1 MEPNTSR
8 AASTPLMPKFDLLEQ
23 RLDAWM
29 LTNGIQKSKD
39 SGKTESVHAAE
50 KKPSK
55 SVQDVMKTAIQEIS
69 KDVHQSTPGMTVIP
83 PMPSEWLPG
92 ELPSARKDQVK
103 TKAIDLPGWSGSH
116 AELSLLNTRVL
127 HECFEARR
135 QGPVTARS
143 KIWAQYVA
151 AKAAAASNAY
161 LPAEKPVDLRG
172 EGQAAKDAQAFKNA
186 SKALA
191 QAVAA
196 QKQASPELDAAEAS
210 AELDVADASPELKP
224 SADASRKF
232 ENPNVYSREFEI
244 EVYYSRTPTRNAQS
258 QATAMP
264 QGTLLPRDKK
274 TKKDKKE
281 EKKKEKNPESETESL
296 QQLQERFDDELRERL
311 YYTYPYHAI
320 IRNGSKQTK

>member
-1 MEPNTSR
+1 M
-8 AASTPLMPKFDLLEQ
+8 
-23 RLDAWM
+23 
-29 LTNGIQKSKD
+29 D

-69 KDVHQSTPGMTVIP
+69 KDVHQSTPGITVSP

-92 ELPSARKDQVK
+92 ELPSAPAPKDQVK

-116 AELSLLNTRVL
+116 AELSLLSTRVL
-127 HECFEARR
+127 NECFEARR
-135 QGPVTARS
+135 KGPVKARS

-196 QKQASPELDAAEAS
+196 QKQASPELDAADAS
-210 AELDVADASPELKP
+210 AELYVADASPELKP

-232 ENPNVYSREFEI
+232 ENPNVY
-244 EVYYSRTPTRNAQS
+244 YLRTPTRNAQS
-258 QATAMP
+258 QATAIP
-264 QGTLLPRDKK
+264 QGTLLPRHNE
-274 TKKDKKE
+274 TKKDKKK
-281 EKKKEKNPESETESL
+281 EKTKQKNPESETESL